1 MHTTVEQNKA
11 HRADLNWIRVGKS
24 EHMNANGTTIK
35 KDCNTNLWFI
45 TDIDGNDLKYCG
57 RVFGHHSLTSAKH
70 HAERFGA

>member
-11 HRADLNWIRVGKS
+11 HRADLNWVKVGKS
-24 EHMNANGTTIK
+24 EYMNSNGTTIK

-45 TDIDGNDLKYCG
+45 ADIDGNHMTYFG
-57 RVFGHHSLTSAKH
+57 RVFGHHSLTNAKS